1 MYVYKLHQCITFCIK
16 NDYECMNQT
25 WLDCGQFLSWFSTHH
40 ACVPQPKCACICI
53 YALVCVWAG
62 WGVQGKR
69 KWFFEWCALR
79 DIVKSTL
86 PGGQEHLIVQQ
97 AMIALREGSRK
108 REREGNKETE
118 SGKEINWLCQ
128 WLSLLMGE
136 NIEKITFSFSC
147 ATSTSALGVME
158 CVCVCLYDWP
168 CYSGHYKNRFYNFK
182 SGKQQ
187 GLPVYIYRGQKTAF
201 LAQY

>member
-1 MYVYKLHQCITFCIK
+1 MQFPFFFLLKYTFWKRDGYKLHQCVTCHIK

-25 WLDCGQFLSWFSTHH
+25 QLECRQFLTRISTHH
-40 ACVPQPKCACICI
+40 VSVPQSKCACICI

-108 REREGNKETE
+108 RERGKQRDREWEGNKLT
-118 SGKEINWLCQ
+118 
-128 WLSLLMGE
+128 
-136 NIEKITFSFSC
+136 
-147 ATSTSALGVME
+147 
-158 CVCVCLYDWP
+158 
-168 CYSGHYKNRFYNFK
+168 
-182 SGKQQ
+182 
-187 GLPVYIYRGQKTAF
+187 LPVA
-201 LAQY
+201 